1 MLRHSFGRM
10 EAARALPLSV
20 ADYLAGEEASQV
32 RHEFI
37 DGEIHA
43 MSGASEAHNTIA
55 LNIAGALRPRL
66 RGGPCRVYMADFK
79 VRLEVARRDIF
90 YYPDV
95 VVSCHPSG
103 IERQYLRLPTLIVE
117 VLSPATES
125 IDRREKK
132 MSYEQ
137 AATLEEYVIV
147 AQERREVTVYRR
159 AEGWRGE
166 THPAAN
172 ATVEFRSLKQSLT
185 LTEIYE
191 DVKFA

>member
-1 MLRHSFGRM
+1 M
-10 EAARALPLSV
+10 EAARVLPMTV
-20 ADYLAGEEASQV
+20 DDYLAFEVAGPV

-43 MSGASEAHNTIA
+43 MGGASEAHNTIA
-55 LNIAGALRPRL
+55 GNIFAVLRTRL

-79 VRLEVARRDIF
+79 VRLEVARRDVF

-103 IERQYLRLPTLIVE
+103 IERQYLRLPTLIFE
-117 VLSPATES
+117 VLSPSTES

-137 AATLEEYVIV
+137 TPTLEEYAIV
-147 AQERREVTVYRR
+147 AQERRELTVYRR
-159 AEGWRGE
+159 ADGWRGE
-166 THPAAN
+166 THTAA
-172 ATVEFRSLKQSLT
+172 ASVVEFRSIKQTLT
-185 LTEIYE
+185 LAEIYE
-191 DVKFA
+191 DVAFG

>member
-1 MLRHSFGRM
+1 M
-10 EAARALPLSV
+10 EAARVLPMTV
-20 ADYLAGEEASQV
+20 NDYLAFEEASQV

-43 MSGASEAHNTIA
+43 MGGASEPHNTIA
-55 LNIAGALRPRL
+55 GNIFAALRSRL

-103 IERQYLRLPTLIVE
+103 IERQFLRLPTVIFE
-117 VLSPATES
+117 VLSPSTES

-137 AATLEEYVIV
+137 TPTLGEYVMV
-147 AQERREVTVYRR
+147 AQERREVTVYRQ
-159 AEGWRGE
+159 ADGWRGE
-166 THPAAN
+166 TITAADGL
-172 ATVEFRSLKQSLT
+172 VEFRSIKQSLT
-185 LTEIYE
+185 VAEIYE
-191 DVKFA
+191 DVAFT